1 MFGIPHKNFNPY
13 YGPLH
18 FLKQNITTFPL
29 NVGFRL
35 IVGYGAILLFLI
47 LTGCSTAN
55 LISED
60 RREEWTPLQ
69 SEKSIQQ
76 LQQEVL
82 RQMDPFNR
90 YQRGKIMRVTA
101 SDTWNSTL
109 IRWMTPLD
117 RDKQKFQARL
127 SLYHQGI
134 EYTFLNGEKKEQ
146 TIGFDGQS
154 YEYVKTEK
162 RYTESRGSS
171 LYLGPLQSYL
181 EWSQTLMRHPTQK
194 LLGMREIN
202 NIPYWIVYTIEGSV
216 EKLDQYDQY
225 LIYINAQNNRID
237 YVEFTMRDLMKSYK
251 GVVHYKNYKTV
262 EGILMPFWIGIAN
275 GIFQPDFDHYFAV
288 ESIEFRSPD

>member
-13 YGPLH
+13 YNLMKS
-18 FLKQNITTFPL
+18 LKKNITTVPL

-35 IVGYGAILLFLI
+35 IIGYGTILLFLI
-47 LTGCSTAN
+47 LTGCSTSN

-60 RREEWTPLQ
+60 RRQEWGALQ

-82 RQMDPFNR
+82 RQIDPFNR

-117 RDKQKFQARL
+117 RDIQKFQARL
-127 SLYHQGI
+127 ALYHQGI

-146 TIGFDGQS
+146 IIGFDGKS
-154 YEYVKTEK
+154 YEYVKNEK
-162 RYTESRGSS
+162 RYTESAGSS

-181 EWSQTLMRHPTQK
+181 EWCQTLMRHPTQK

-202 NIPYWIVYTIEGSV
+202 SIPYWIVYTVEGSD
-216 EKLDQYDQY
+216 EKLDQHDQY
-225 LIYINAQNNRID
+225 LIYINAQNSQID

-251 GVVHYKNYKTV
+251 GVVHYKNHKMV
-262 EGILMPFWIGIAN
+262 QGILMPFWIGIADS
-275 GIFQPDFDHYFAV
+275 IFQPDFDHYFTI
-288 ESIEFRSPD
+288 ELIEFHPPD